1 MATLTRFTTSY
12 VGGPSFYTGTGISGL
27 VPDIFPVAIAGRPYM
42 LDLKSG
48 RFGRA
53 FEQRLR
59 DSQDGANIP
68 GESAINP
75 QGLWRRSQVSWHKGS
90 SQKYGDTAEGVDTR
104 FYSSKNINPWT
115 KGQLSML
122 KTTSQV
128 LSSAST
134 NLFMV
139 VAGDRLYVADNQTL
153 KYTTNL
159 STFSTVTGTPAAA
172 INGMTTDGYTVY
184 ISFDSNGT
192 YTTNTSATA
201 ASSYNTGH
209 NFGVLGYVKGRLMAG
224 GSGSTDGHKLWN
236 ITASGNNP
244 AILYTHPNTAFRY
257 VGFAAG
263 QNHIYAAGFAGKNS
277 LIYRTTIKADG
288 TALDIPTQAG
298 ELPVGEVVSTIY
310 GYLGYIVIG
319 TNFGIRLAT
328 SDTNGDLIIGP
339 VLETTTDVK
348 CAVGDGR
355 FVWYGWT
362 NFDVTSTGLGRIDL
376 SQFNSL
382 NEPAYASD
390 LMADVQ
396 GAVNAV
402 VNWGDYRL
410 FSISGQGIFREHATN
425 LASTGYVD
433 TGSWRWGI
441 PDPKFAT
448 FVDFRTLPLSGS
460 LTFALNLD
468 NGGYES
474 LATFNTPGVT
484 EKTLDGS
491 DTPFGE
497 AAFEITFTRNSTDAT
512 SGPTLT
518 RWQVRAFPAPKR
530 SELFSVPILLHQK
543 LNRANREYY
552 YDINDEL
559 SFLRNLIADTRITT
573 YQEGEETFKVIVE
586 NVEWIPVDSYLK
598 NWVYDGTAV
607 ITLRSLTA

>member
-1 MATLTRFTTSY
+1 MATLTRFTTPY
-12 VGGPSFYTGTGISGL
+12 VGGPTFYTGTGVSGL

-75 QGLWRRSQVSWHKGS
+75 QGLWRRGQVSWHKGS
-90 SQKYGDTAEGVDTR
+90 AQKYGDTAEGVDTR
-104 FYSSKNINPWT
+104 FSSSKNIDPWV

-153 KYTTNL
+153 KYTTDL

-172 INGMTTDGYTVY
+172 INGLTTDGYTVY
-184 ISFDSNGT
+184 VSFESNGI
-192 YTTNTSATA
+192 YTTNTSATS

-209 NFGVLGYVKGRLMAG
+209 NWGTLGYVKGRFMAA

-236 ITASGNNP
+236 ITASANNP
-244 AILYTHPNTAFRY
+244 TILYTHPNTAFRY

-263 QNHIYAAGFAGKNS
+263 QNHIYAAGYAGKTS

-339 VLETTTDVK
+339 VLETTTNVK

-376 SQFNSL
+376 SQFNTV

-410 FSISGQGIFREHATN
+410 FSISGQGIYREHATN
-425 LASTGYVD
+425 LAESGYVD

-474 LATFNTPGVT
+474 LATFDTPGVT

-491 DTPFGE
+491 DTSFGE
-497 AAFEITFTRNSTDAT
+497 AAFKITFTRSATDST

-530 SELFSVPILLHQK
+530 SELFSVPILLHEK

-552 YDINDEL
+552 YDVNNEL

-586 NVEWIPVDSYLK
+586 NVEWIPVDSHLK
-598 NWVYDGTAV
+598 NWIFDGTAV

>member
-1 MATLTRFTTSY
+1 MATLTRFTTPY
-12 VGGPSFYTGTGISGL
+12 VGGPTFYTGTGVSGL

-59 DSQDGANIP
+59 DSADDSNIP
-68 GESAINP
+68 GEGAINP
-75 QGLWRRSQVSWHKGS
+75 QGLWRRGQVSWHKGS
-90 SQKYGDTAEGVDTR
+90 AQKYGDTAEGVDTR
-104 FYSSKNINPWT
+104 FSSSKNVNPWT
-115 KGQLSML
+115 KGQLSLL
-122 KTTSQV
+122 KTTSEI
-128 LSSAST
+128 LDSAST

-153 KYTTNL
+153 KYTTDL
-159 STFSTVTGTPAAA
+159 STFSTVTGTPTAA
-172 INGMTTDGYTVY
+172 INGLTTDGYTVY
-184 ISFDSNGT
+184 VSFESNGI
-192 YTTNTSATA
+192 YTTNTSATS

-209 NFGVLGYVKGRLMAG
+209 NWGTLGYVKGRLMAA

-244 AILYTHPNTAFRY
+244 TILYTHPNTAFRY

-263 QNHIYAAGFAGKNS
+263 QNHIYAAGYAGKTS

-288 TALDIPTQAG
+288 TSLDIPTQAG

-339 VLETTTDVK
+339 VLETTTNVK

-362 NFDVTSTGLGRIDL
+362 NFDATSTGLGRIDL
-376 SQFNSL
+376 SQFNTV

-410 FSISGQGIFREHATN
+410 FSISGQGIYREHATD
-425 LASTGYVD
+425 LASTGYVE

-448 FVDFRTLPLSGS
+448 FVDFRTLPLTGS
-460 LTFALNLD
+460 LTFALSLD

-474 LATFNTPGVT
+474 LATFDTQGTT

-491 DTPFGE
+491 DTSFGE
-497 AAFEITFTRNSTDAT
+497 AAFKITFARSSTDST
-512 SGPTLT
+512 VGPTLT

-530 SELFSVPILLHQK
+530 SELFSVPILLHEK
-543 LNRANREYY
+543 LNRSNREYY
-552 YDINDEL
+552 YDVVNEL
-559 SFLRNLIADTRITT
+559 AFLRGLISDTRITT
-573 YQEGEETFKVIVE
+573 YQEGEETFRVIVE
-586 NVEWIPVDSYLK
+586 NVEWIPVDSHVK
-598 NWVYDGTAV
+598 NWIFDGTAV

>member
-1 MATLTRFTTSY
+1 MATLTRFTTPY

-115 KGQLSML
+115 KGELSML
-122 KTTSQV
+122 KTTSQI

-153 KYTTNL
+153 KYTTDL

-209 NFGVLGYVKGRLMAG
+209 NFGVLGYVKGRLMAAG
-224 GSGSTDGHKLWN
+224 FGSTDGHKLWN

-263 QNHIYAAGFAGKNS
+263 QNHIYVAGFAGKNS

-362 NFDVTSTGLGRIDL
+362 NFDTTSTGLGRIDL
-376 SQFNSL
+376 SQFNTL

-410 FSISGQGIFREHATN
+410 FSISGQGLYREHATN

-448 FVDFRTLPLSGS
+448 FVDFRTLPLSGL

-474 LATFNTPGVT
+474 LATFDTPGVT

-491 DTPFGE
+491 ETPFGE
-497 AAFEITFTRNSTDAT
+497 AAFKITFTRSSTDAT

-552 YDINDEL
+552 YDINNEL
-559 SFLRNLIADTRITT
+559 GFLRNLIADTRITT

>member
-1 MATLTRFTTSY
+1 MATLTRFTTPF
-12 VGGPSFYTGTGISGL
+12 VGGPAFYTGTGVSGL

-59 DSQDGANIP
+59 DSADDSNIP
-68 GESAINP
+68 GEGAINP
-75 QGLWRRSQVSWHKGS
+75 QGLWRRGQVSWHKGS
-90 SQKYGDTAEGVDTR
+90 AQKYGDTAEGVDTR

-122 KTTSQV
+122 KTTSEI
-128 LSSAST
+128 LDSAST

-153 KYTTNL
+153 KYTTDL

-172 INGMTTDGYTVY
+172 INGMTTDGFTVFV
-184 ISFDSNGT
+184 SFESNGT
-192 YTTNTSATA
+192 YTTNTGLTS

-244 AILYTHPNTAFRY
+244 AVLYTHPNTAFRY

-263 QNHIYAAGFAGKNS
+263 QNHIYAAGFAGKSS

-298 ELPVGEVVSTIY
+298 ELPIGEVVSTIY

-319 TNFGIRLAT
+319 TNMGIRLAT

-355 FVWYGWT
+355 FIWYGWT
-362 NFDVTSTGLGRIDL
+362 NFDTTSTGLGRIDL
-376 SQFNSL
+376 SQFNTV

-396 GAVNAV
+396 GSVNAV

-410 FSISGQGIFREHATN
+410 FSISGQGIYREHATN
-425 LASTGYVD
+425 LASTGYID

-448 FVDFRTLPLSGS
+448 FVDFRTLPLTGS

-474 LATFNTPGVT
+474 LATFDTPGVT

-491 DTPFGE
+491 DTSFGE
-497 AAFEITFTRNSTDAT
+497 AAFKITFTRSATDSTV
-512 SGPTLT
+512 GPTLT

-530 SELFSVPILLHQK
+530 SELFSVPVLLHEK
-543 LNRANREYY
+543 LNRSNREYY
-552 YDINDEL
+552 YDVNDEL

-586 NVEWIPVDSYLK
+586 NVEWIPVDSHVK
-598 NWVYDGTAV
+598 NWIFDGTAV

>member
-1 MATLTRFTTSY
+1 MATLTRFTTPY
-12 VGGPSFYTGTGISGL
+12 VGGPTFYTGTGVSGL

-59 DSQDGANIP
+59 DSADDSNIP
-68 GESAINP
+68 GEGAINP
-75 QGLWRRSQVSWHKGS
+75 QGLWRRGQVSWHKGS
-90 SQKYGDTAEGVDTR
+90 AQKYGDTAEGVDTR
-104 FYSSKNINPWT
+104 FSSSKNIDPWT

-153 KYTTNL
+153 KYTTDL
-159 STFSTVTGTPAAA
+159 STFSTVTGTPTAA

-184 ISFDSNGT
+184 VSFESNGI
-192 YTTNTSATA
+192 YTTNTSATS

-209 NFGVLGYVKGRLMAG
+209 NWGTLGYVKGRLMAA

-236 ITASGNNP
+236 ITASVNNP
-244 AILYTHPNTAFRY
+244 TILYTHPNTAFRY

-263 QNHIYAAGFAGKNS
+263 QNHIYAAGYAGKTS

-339 VLETTTDVK
+339 VLETTTNVK

-362 NFDVTSTGLGRIDL
+362 NFDATSTGLGRIDL
-376 SQFNSL
+376 SQFNTV

-410 FSISGQGIFREHATN
+410 FSISGQGLYREHATN
-425 LASTGYVD
+425 LAESGYVE

-474 LATFNTPGVT
+474 LATFGTPGVT

-491 DTPFGE
+491 DTSFGE
-497 AAFEITFTRNSTDAT
+497 AAFKITFTRSSTDST
-512 SGPTLT
+512 VGPTLT

-530 SELFSVPILLHQK
+530 SELFSVPILLHEK
-543 LNRANREYY
+543 LNRSNREYY
-552 YDINDEL
+552 YDVVNEL
-559 SFLRNLIADTRITT
+559 AFLRGLISDTRITT
-573 YQEGEETFKVIVE
+573 YQEGEETFRVIVE
-586 NVEWIPVDSYLK
+586 NVEWIPVDSHVK
-598 NWVYDGTAV
+598 NWIFDGTAV
-607 ITLRSLTA
+607 VTLRSLTA

>member
-1 MATLTRFTTSY
+1 MATLTRFTTPY

-27 VPDIFPVAIAGRPYM
+27 VPDVFPVAIAGRPYM

-75 QGLWRRSQVSWHKGS
+75 QGLWRRGQVSWHKGS
-90 SQKYGDTAEGVDTR
+90 AQKYGDTAEGVDTR
-104 FYSSKNINPWT
+104 FYSSKNINPWV

-139 VAGDRLYVADNQTL
+139 VAGNRLYVADNQTL
-153 KYTTNL
+153 KYTTDL

-172 INGMTTDGYTVY
+172 INGLTTDGYTVY
-184 ISFDSNGT
+184 VSFESNGI
-192 YTTNTSATA
+192 YTTNTSATS

-209 NFGVLGYVKGRLMAG
+209 NWGTLGYVKGRFIAA

-236 ITASGNNP
+236 ITASANNP
-244 AILYTHPNTAFRY
+244 TILYTHPNTAFRY

-263 QNHIYAAGFAGKNS
+263 QNHIYAAGYAGKTS

-339 VLETTTDVK
+339 VLETTTNVK

-376 SQFNSL
+376 SQFNTV

-410 FSISGQGIFREHATN
+410 FSISGQGIYREHATN
-425 LASTGYVD
+425 LAESGYVD

-474 LATFNTPGVT
+474 LATFDTPGVT

-491 DTPFGE
+491 DTSFGE
-497 AAFEITFTRNSTDAT
+497 AAFKITFTRSATDST

-530 SELFSVPILLHQK
+530 SELFSVPILLHEK

-552 YDINDEL
+552 YDVNNEL

-586 NVEWIPVDSYLK
+586 NVEWIPVDSHLK
-598 NWVYDGTAV
+598 NWIFDGTAV

>member
-1 MATLTRFTTSY
+1 
-12 VGGPSFYTGTGISGL
+12 
-27 VPDIFPVAIAGRPYM
+27 M

-59 DSQDGANIP
+59 DSADDSNIP
-68 GESAINP
+68 GEGAINP
-75 QGLWRRSQVSWHKGS
+75 QGLWRRGQVSWHKGS
-90 SQKYGDTAEGVDTR
+90 AQKYGDTAEGVDTR
-104 FYSSKNINPWT
+104 FSSSKNINPWT

-122 KTTSQV
+122 KTTSEI
-128 LSSAST
+128 LDSAST

-153 KYTTNL
+153 KYTTDL

-172 INGMTTDGYTVY
+172 INGMTTDGFTVFV
-184 ISFDSNGT
+184 SFESNGI
-192 YTTNTSATA
+192 YTTNTGLTS

-209 NFGVLGYVKGRLMAG
+209 NWGVLGYVKGRLMAG

-244 AILYTHPNTAFRY
+244 TILYTHPNTAFRY

-263 QNHIYAAGFAGKNS
+263 QNHIYAAGFAGKSS

-319 TNFGIRLAT
+319 TNMGIRLAT

-339 VLETTTDVK
+339 VLETTTNVK

-355 FVWYGWT
+355 FIWYGWT
-362 NFDVTSTGLGRIDL
+362 NFDATSTGLGRIDL
-376 SQFNSL
+376 SQFNTV

-410 FSISGQGIFREHATN
+410 FSVSGQGIYREHATN
-425 LASTGYVD
+425 LASTGYIE

-448 FVDFRTLPLSGS
+448 FVDFRTLPLTGS

-468 NGGYES
+468 NAGYES
-474 LATFNTPGVT
+474 LATFDTPGVT

-491 DTPFGE
+491 DTSFGE
-497 AAFEITFTRNSTDAT
+497 AAFQITFTRSATDSTV
-512 SGPTLT
+512 GPTLT

-552 YDINDEL
+552 YDINNEL
-559 SFLRNLIADTRITT
+559 AFLRNLIADTRITT

-586 NVEWIPVDSYLK
+586 NVEWIPVDSHLK
-598 NWVYDGTAV
+598 NWIFDGTAV
-607 ITLRSLTA
+607 VTLRSLTA

>member
-1 MATLTRFTTSY
+1 MATLTRFTTPY
-12 VGGPSFYTGTGISGL
+12 VGGPTFYTGTGVSGL

-59 DSQDGANIP
+59 DSADDSNIP
-68 GESAINP
+68 GEGAINP
-75 QGLWRRSQVSWHKGS
+75 QGLWRRGQVSWHKGS
-90 SQKYGDTAEGVDTR
+90 AQKYGDTAEGVDTR
-104 FYSSKNINPWT
+104 FSSSKNINPWT
-115 KGQLSML
+115 KGQLSLL
-122 KTTSQV
+122 KTTSEI
-128 LSSAST
+128 LDSAST

-159 STFSTVTGTPAAA
+159 STFNNVTGTPTAA
-172 INGMTTDGYTVY
+172 INGLTTDGYTVY
-184 ISFDSNGT
+184 VSFESNGI
-192 YTTNTSATA
+192 YTTNTSATS

-209 NFGVLGYVKGRLMAG
+209 NWGTLGYVKGRLMAA

-244 AILYTHPNTAFRY
+244 TILYTHPNTAFRY

-263 QNHIYAAGFAGKNS
+263 QNHIYAAGFAGKTS

-339 VLETTTDVK
+339 VLETTTNVK

-362 NFDVTSTGLGRIDL
+362 NFDTTSTGLGRIDL
-376 SQFNSL
+376 SQFNTV

-396 GAVNAV
+396 GEVNAV

-410 FSISGQGIFREHATN
+410 FSISGQGIYREHATN

-448 FVDFRTLPLSGS
+448 FVDFRSLPLTGS

-468 NGGYES
+468 NGGYET
-474 LATFNTPGVT
+474 LATFDTQGTT

-491 DTPFGE
+491 DTSFGE
-497 AAFEITFTRNSTDAT
+497 AAFKITFTRSATDSTV
-512 SGPTLT
+512 GPTLT

-530 SELFSVPILLHQK
+530 SELFSVPILLHEK
-543 LNRANREYY
+543 LNRSNREYY
-552 YDINDEL
+552 YDVVNEL
-559 SFLRNLIADTRITT
+559 AFLRGLISDTRITT
-573 YQEGEETFKVIVE
+573 YQEGEETFRVIVE
-586 NVEWIPVDSYLK
+586 NVEWIPVDSHVK
-598 NWVYDGTAV
+598 NWIFDGTAV
-607 ITLRSLTA
+607 VTLRSLTA

>member
-1 MATLTRFTTSY
+1 MATLTRFTTPF
-12 VGGPSFYTGTGISGL
+12 VGGPAFYTGTGISGL

-59 DSQDGANIP
+59 DSADDSNIP
-68 GESAINP
+68 GEGAINP
-75 QGLWRRSQVSWHKGS
+75 QGLWRRGQVSWHKGS
-90 SQKYGDTAEGVDTR
+90 AQKYGDTAEGVDTR

-122 KTTSQV
+122 KTTSEI
-128 LSSAST
+128 LDSAST

-153 KYTTNL
+153 KYTTDL

-172 INGMTTDGYTVY
+172 INGMTTDGFTVFV
-184 ISFDSNGT
+184 SFESNGT
-192 YTTNTSATA
+192 YTTNTGLTS

-244 AILYTHPNTAFRY
+244 AVLYTHPNTAFRY

-263 QNHIYAAGFAGKNS
+263 QNHIYAAGFAGKSS

-298 ELPVGEVVSTIY
+298 ELPIGEVVSTIY

-319 TNFGIRLAT
+319 TNMGIRLAT

-355 FVWYGWT
+355 FIWYGWT
-362 NFDVTSTGLGRIDL
+362 NFDTTSTGLGRIDL
-376 SQFNSL
+376 SQFNTV

-396 GAVNAV
+396 GSVNAV

-410 FSISGQGIFREHATN
+410 FSISGQGIYREHATN
-425 LASTGYVD
+425 LASTGYID

-448 FVDFRTLPLSGS
+448 FVDFRTLPLTGS

-474 LATFNTPGVT
+474 LATFDTPGVT

-491 DTPFGE
+491 DTSFGE
-497 AAFEITFTRNSTDAT
+497 AAFKITFTRSATDSTV
-512 SGPTLT
+512 GPTLT

-530 SELFSVPILLHQK
+530 SELFSVPVLLHEK
-543 LNRANREYY
+543 LNRSNREYY
-552 YDINDEL
+552 YDVNDEL

-586 NVEWIPVDSYLK
+586 NVEWIPVDSHVK
-598 NWVYDGTAV
+598 NWIFDGTAV

>member
-1 MATLTRFTTSY
+1 MATLTRFTTPY
-12 VGGPSFYTGTGISGL
+12 VGGPTFYTGTGISGL

-59 DSQDGANIP
+59 DSADDSNIP
-68 GESAINP
+68 GEGAINP
-75 QGLWRRSQVSWHKGS
+75 QGLWRRGQVSWHKGS
-90 SQKYGDTAEGVDTR
+90 AQKYGDTAEGVDTR

-153 KYTTNL
+153 KYTTDL
-159 STFSTVTGTPAAA
+159 STFNNVTGTPTAA
-172 INGMTTDGYTVY
+172 INGLTTDGYTVFV
-184 ISFDSNGT
+184 SFESNGI
-192 YTTNTSATA
+192 YTTNTSVTS

-209 NFGVLGYVKGRLMAG
+209 NWGTLGYVKGRLMAA

-244 AILYTHPNTAFRY
+244 TILYTHPNTAFRY

-263 QNHIYAAGFAGKNS
+263 QNHIYAAGFAGKTS

-339 VLETTTDVK
+339 VLETTTNVK

-376 SQFNSL
+376 SQFNTV

-402 VNWGDYRL
+402 VNWGEYRV
-410 FSISGQGIFREHATN
+410 FSISGQGLYREHATN
-425 LASTGYVD
+425 LAESGYVD

-474 LATFNTPGVT
+474 LATFGTPGVT

-491 DTPFGE
+491 DTSFGE
-497 AAFEITFTRNSTDAT
+497 AAFKITFTRSSTDAT

-530 SELFSVPILLHQK
+530 SELFSVPILLHEK

-552 YDINDEL
+552 YDVNNEL

-586 NVEWIPVDSYLK
+586 NVEWIPVDSHLK
-598 NWVYDGTAV
+598 NWIFDGTAV
-607 ITLRSLTA
+607 VTLRSLTA

>member
-1 MATLTRFTTSY
+1 MATLTRFTTPY
-12 VGGPSFYTGTGISGL
+12 VGGPSFYTGTGVSGL
-27 VPDIFPVAIAGRPYM
+27 VPDVFPVAIAGRPYM

-75 QGLWRRSQVSWHKGS
+75 QGLWRRGQVSWHKGS
-90 SQKYGDTAEGVDTR
+90 AQKYGDTAEGVDTR
-104 FYSSKNINPWT
+104 FSSSKNVNPWV

-172 INGMTTDGYTVY
+172 INGMTTDGYTVFV
-184 ISFDSNGT
+184 SFESNGT
-192 YTTNTSATA
+192 YTTNTSLTS

-244 AILYTHPNTAFRY
+244 TVLYTHPNTAFRY

-263 QNHIYAAGFAGKNS
+263 QNHIYAAGFAGKSS

-298 ELPVGEVVSTIY
+298 ELPIGEVVSTIY

-319 TNFGIRLAT
+319 TNMGIRLAT

-362 NFDVTSTGLGRIDL
+362 NFDTTSTGLGRIDL
-376 SQFNSL
+376 SQFNTV

-410 FSISGQGIFREHATN
+410 FSISGQGIYREHATN

-448 FVDFRTLPLSGS
+448 FVDFRTLPLTGS

-474 LATFNTPGVT
+474 LATFDTPGVT

-491 DTPFGE
+491 DTSFGE
-497 AAFEITFTRNSTDAT
+497 AAFKITFTRSATDSTV
-512 SGPTLT
+512 GPTLT

-552 YDINDEL
+552 YDVNDEL

-586 NVEWIPVDSYLK
+586 NVEWIPIDSHLK
-598 NWVYDGTAV
+598 NWIFDGTAV

>member
-1 MATLTRFTTSY
+1 MATLTRFTTPY
-12 VGGPSFYTGTGISGL
+12 VGGPTFYTGTGVSGL

-59 DSQDGANIP
+59 DSADDSNIP
-68 GESAINP
+68 GEGAINP
-75 QGLWRRSQVSWHKGS
+75 QGLWRRGQVSWHKGS
-90 SQKYGDTAEGVDTR
+90 AQKYGDTAEGVDTR
-104 FYSSKNINPWT
+104 FSSSKNVNPWT
-115 KGQLSML
+115 KGQLSLL
-122 KTTSQV
+122 KTTSEI
-128 LSSAST
+128 LDSAST

-153 KYTTNL
+153 KYTTDL
-159 STFSTVTGTPAAA
+159 STFSTVTGTPTAA
-172 INGMTTDGYTVY
+172 INGLTTDGYTVY
-184 ISFDSNGT
+184 VSFESNGI
-192 YTTNTSATA
+192 YTTNTSATS

-209 NFGVLGYVKGRLMAG
+209 NWGTLGYVKGRLMAA

-244 AILYTHPNTAFRY
+244 TILYTHPNTAFRY

-263 QNHIYAAGFAGKNS
+263 QNHIYAAGYAGKTS

-288 TALDIPTQAG
+288 TSLDIPTQAG

-339 VLETTTDVK
+339 VLETTTNVK

-362 NFDVTSTGLGRIDL
+362 NFDATSTGLGRIDL
-376 SQFNSL
+376 SQFNTV

-410 FSISGQGIFREHATN
+410 FSISGQGIYREHATD
-425 LASTGYVD
+425 LASTGYVE

-448 FVDFRTLPLSGS
+448 FVDFRTLPLTGS
-460 LTFALNLD
+460 LTFALSLD

-474 LATFNTPGVT
+474 LATFDTQGTT

-491 DTPFGE
+491 DTSFGE
-497 AAFEITFTRNSTDAT
+497 AAFKITFARSSTDST
-512 SGPTLT
+512 VGPTLT

-530 SELFSVPILLHQK
+530 SELFSVPILLHEK
-543 LNRANREYY
+543 LNRSNREYY
-552 YDINDEL
+552 YDVVNEL
-559 SFLRNLIADTRITT
+559 AFLRGLISDTRITT
-573 YQEGEETFKVIVE
+573 YQEGEETFRVIVE
-586 NVEWIPVDSYLK
+586 NVEWIPVDSHVK
-598 NWVYDGTAV
+598 NWIFDGTAV
-607 ITLRSLTA
+607 VTLRSLTA

>member
-1 MATLTRFTTSY
+1 MATLIRFTAPY
-12 VGGPSFYTGTGISGL
+12 VGGPSFYTGTGVSGL

-59 DSQDGANIP
+59 DSADDSNIP
-68 GESAINP
+68 GEGAINP
-75 QGLWRRSQVSWHKGS
+75 QGLWRRGQVSWHKGS
-90 SQKYGDTAEGVDTR
+90 AQKYGDTAEGVDTR
-104 FYSSKNINPWT
+104 FSSSKNVNPWT
-115 KGQLSML
+115 KGQLSLL
-122 KTTSQV
+122 KTTSEI
-128 LSSAST
+128 LDSAST

-153 KYTTNL
+153 KYTTDL
-159 STFSTVTGTPAAA
+159 STFSTVTGTPTAA
-172 INGMTTDGYTVY
+172 INGLTTDGYTVY
-184 ISFDSNGT
+184 VSFESNGI
-192 YTTNTSATA
+192 YTTNTSATS

-209 NFGVLGYVKGRLMAG
+209 NWGTLGYVKGRLMAA

-244 AILYTHPNTAFRY
+244 TILYTHPNTAFRY

-263 QNHIYAAGFAGKNS
+263 QNHIYAAGYAGKTS

-288 TALDIPTQAG
+288 TSLDIPTQAG

-339 VLETTTDVK
+339 VLETTTNVK

-362 NFDVTSTGLGRIDL
+362 NFDATSTGLGRIDL
-376 SQFNSL
+376 SQFNTV

-410 FSISGQGIFREHATN
+410 FSISGQGIYREHATD
-425 LASTGYVD
+425 LASTGYVE

-448 FVDFRTLPLSGS
+448 FVDFRTLPLTGS
-460 LTFALNLD
+460 LTFALSLD

-474 LATFNTPGVT
+474 LATFDTQGTT

-491 DTPFGE
+491 DTSFGE
-497 AAFEITFTRNSTDAT
+497 AAFKITFARSSTDST
-512 SGPTLT
+512 VGPTLT

-530 SELFSVPILLHQK
+530 SELFSVPILLHEK
-543 LNRANREYY
+543 LNRSNREYY
-552 YDINDEL
+552 YDVVNEL
-559 SFLRNLIADTRITT
+559 AFLRGLISDTRITT
-573 YQEGEETFKVIVE
+573 YQEGEETFRVIVE
-586 NVEWIPVDSYLK
+586 NVEWIPVDSHVK
-598 NWVYDGTAV
+598 NWIFDGTAV

>member
-1 MATLTRFTTSY
+1 MATLTRFTTPY
-12 VGGPSFYTGTGISGL
+12 VGGPAFYTGTGISGL

-59 DSQDGANIP
+59 DSADDSNIP
-68 GESAINP
+68 GEGAINP
-75 QGLWRRSQVSWHKGS
+75 QGLWRRGQVSWHKGS
-90 SQKYGDTAEGVDTR
+90 AQKYGDTAEGVDTR

-122 KTTSQV
+122 KTTSEI
-128 LSSAST
+128 LDSAST

-153 KYTTNL
+153 KYTTDL

-172 INGMTTDGYTVY
+172 INGMTTDGFTVFV
-184 ISFDSNGT
+184 SFESNGT
-192 YTTNTSATA
+192 YTTNTGLTS

-244 AILYTHPNTAFRY
+244 AVLYTHPNTAFRY

-263 QNHIYAAGFAGKNS
+263 QNHIYAAGFAGKSS

-298 ELPVGEVVSTIY
+298 ELPIGEVVSTIY

-319 TNFGIRLAT
+319 TNMGIRLAT

-355 FVWYGWT
+355 FIWYGWT
-362 NFDVTSTGLGRIDL
+362 NFDTTSTGLGRIDL
-376 SQFNSL
+376 SQFNTV

-396 GAVNAV
+396 GSVNAV

-410 FSISGQGIFREHATN
+410 FSISGQGIYREHATN
-425 LASTGYVD
+425 LASTGYID

-448 FVDFRTLPLSGS
+448 FVDFRTLPLTGS

-474 LATFNTPGVT
+474 LATFDTPGVT

-491 DTPFGE
+491 DTSFGE
-497 AAFEITFTRNSTDAT
+497 AAFKITFTRSATDSTV
-512 SGPTLT
+512 GPTLT

-530 SELFSVPILLHQK
+530 SELFSVPVLLHEK
-543 LNRANREYY
+543 LNRSNREYY
-552 YDINDEL
+552 YDVNDEL

-586 NVEWIPVDSYLK
+586 NVEWIPVDSHVK
-598 NWVYDGTAV
+598 NWIFDGTAV

>member
-1 MATLTRFTTSY
+1 MATLTRFTTPY
-12 VGGPSFYTGTGISGL
+12 VGGPTFYTGTGISGL

-75 QGLWRRSQVSWHKGS
+75 QGLWRRGQVSWHKGS
-90 SQKYGDTAEGVDTR
+90 AQKYGDTAEGVDTR
-104 FYSSKNINPWT
+104 FYSSKNVDPWT
-115 KGQLSML
+115 KGELSML
-122 KTTSQV
+122 KTTSEI
-128 LSSAST
+128 LDSANT
-134 NLFMV
+134 NLPMV
-139 VAGDRLYVADNQTL
+139 VVGSYLYVGDGNTL
-153 KYTTNL
+153 KYTTDL
-159 STFSTVTGTPAAA
+159 SSWISVTTGAPAAA
-172 INGMTTDGYTVY
+172 IEALTTDGTTV
-184 ISFDSNGT
+184 FV
-192 YTTNTSATA
+192 
-201 ASSYNTGH
+201 SYNNNAIYSSTAGGASVAQYYPTSGSNAYTYNSLKYAKSRIIALHDNHIHLPTG
-209 NFGVLGYVKGRLMAG
+209 AG
-224 GSGSTDGHKLWN
+224 GSHT
-236 ITASGNNP
+236 P
-244 AILYTHPNTAFRY
+244 FYEHPNTSFDF
-257 VGFAAG
+257 VDSCAG
-263 QNHIYAAGFAGKNS
+263 QNAIYVGGNAGLTAI
-277 LIYRTTIKADG
+277 IYKVTVKADG
-288 TALDIPTQAG
+288 TLNVPVVAA
-298 ELPVGEVVSTIY
+298 ELPLGETLSSLT
-310 GYLGYIVIG
+310 GYLGNVCIG
-319 TNFGIRLAT
+319 TNKGIRLAT
-328 SDTNGDLIIGP
+328 SDSEADLIVGP
-339 VLETTTDVK
+339 LLETTTNVK

-362 NFDVTSTGLGRIDL
+362 NFDATSTGLGRIDL
-376 SQFNSL
+376 SQFNTL

-402 VNWGDYRL
+402 VNWGEYRV
-410 FSISGQGIFREHATN
+410 FSVAGQGLYREHATN
-425 LASTGYVD
+425 LAESGYVD
-433 TGSWRWGI
+433 TGLWRWGI

-474 LATFNTPGVT
+474 LATFDTQGTT

-491 DTPFGE
+491 DTSFGE
-497 AAFEITFTRNSTDAT
+497 AAFKITFTRNSTNAT

-530 SELFSVPILLHQK
+530 SELFSVPILLHEK

-552 YDINDEL
+552 YDVNNEL
-559 SFLRNLIADTRITT
+559 AFLRNLIADTRITT

-586 NVEWIPVDSYLK
+586 NVEWIPVDSHVK
-598 NWVYDGTAV
+598 NWIFDGTAV